1 MMIMC
6 EKRTSNINDLI
17 RFSTKAT
24 LIVPTLLLDEVS
36 DSFETYH
43 DFKIALYC
51 LKNDD
56 GLIVTEK
63 ELDDELSEITIE
75 IRED

>member
-1 MMIMC
+1 MVC
-6 EKRTSNINDLI
+6 DERSSNINNLI

-24 LIVPTLLLDEVS
+24 LLVPEFLLDDEVT
-36 DSFETYH
+36 DSYEIYN
-43 DFKIALYC
+43 DFNNALYC

-63 ELDDELSEITIE
+63 EVDEDFSEITIE
-75 IRED
+75 LKR

>member
-1 MMIMC
+1 MC
-6 EKRTSNINDLI
+6 NERTSNIRDLI
-17 RFSTKAT
+17 RFSTKAK
-24 LIVPTLLLDEVS
+24 LVVPTFLLDEEVT
-36 DSFETYH
+36 DSFEAYN
-43 DFKIALYC
+43 DFVIALYC

-63 ELDDELSEITIE
+63 EIDDDLSEITIE